1 MTQQADFAWFLH
13 SAHKYLKLN
22 YLYQINNVY
31 KDSLHMFEL
40 ILIGNQSANDLAD
53 CGSKAETIL
62 DDCYSVQFFLN
73 GKAPSYI
80 FKLHN
85 NSSSKPYI
93 LVKQDSSV
101 FKGLN
106 VGDIL
111 DMEYN
116 KAESLD
122 NGKFFKTVITSKI
135 SHDRYNG
142 HSIVE
147 LSIINN

>member
-1 MTQQADFAWFLH
+1 
-13 SAHKYLKLN
+13 
-22 YLYQINNVY
+22 
-31 KDSLHMFEL
+31 MFEL
-40 ILIGNQSANDLAD
+40 MKIENQSVNELAD
-53 CGSKAETIL
+53 CRSEAETIL
-62 DDCYSVQFFLN
+62 DDYYSVQFFLN
-73 GKAPSYI
+73 GKVPSYI

-101 FKGLN
+101 FKELN

-116 KAESLD
+116 KAESLN
-122 NGKFFKTVITSKI
+122 NGKLFKTVITSKI

-142 HSIVE
+142 HIIVE